1 MKELTHPIYTEI
13 PQRSYNALVRKG
25 TLEEV
30 LLALITDPLAAEDLA
45 ATIRR
50 EAGIRLEIVP
60 AHSGS
65 SPYPAPVS
73 AKEFASAGAN
83 ALSAWRITVAQWVCT
98 QSEAQDAL
106 SALAEYDRRLGVWY
120 ACQVARQVL
129 RYVDDRRQ
137 RSRTAIE
144 TAESWVR
151 GEVTNAQVRRDGDAA
166 AYAYAADHAADAAY
180 SAIATIYVGMT
191 HCSDTAHHAAAAVA
205 FASAAYGSPEWTTA
219 YRSEL
224 VRLREVVAS
233 ACLSFPAGIAS

>member
-1 MKELTHPIYTEI
+1 MTEPMHPVFTEV
-13 PQRSYNALVRKG
+13 PQRSYNAIVGNGWLS
-25 TLEEV
+25 EV
-30 LLALITDPLAAEDLA
+30 LLALVVDPLEAEDLA

-50 EAGIRLEIVP
+50 GAGIRLDIVP

-65 SPYPAPVS
+65 KPYPAPVTV
-73 AKEFASAGAN
+73 ADFASAGAN
-83 ALSAWRITVAQWVCT
+83 VLSTWRITVAQWVRT

-106 SALAEYDRRLGVWY
+106 SALVEYDRRIGVWC

-166 AYAYAADHAADAAY
+166 AYAYAGDHAADAGY
-180 SAIATIYVGMT
+180 SAIATIYVGMA
-191 HCSDTAHHAAAAVA
+191 HCSDTAHHAAASVA
-205 FASAAYGSPEWTTA
+205 FESAAYGSPEWTTA

-233 ACLSFPAGIAS
+233 ACLTFPAGTSS